1 MFRIQTFGRHKF
13 DILCHQRFSSYC
25 RCSLADYREKYNQ
38 MIGLLMY
45 IFDDGVNF
53 RGCVLVGSSKKLLI
67 AEDLCVDSGVCVLLN
82 VDVEG
87 RDFGVSDRF
96 AL

>member
-1 MFRIQTFGRHKF
+1 MSR
-13 DILCHQRFSSYC
+13 
-25 RCSLADYREKYNQ
+25 
-38 MIGLLMY
+38 
-45 IFDDGVNF
+45 FDDGVNF